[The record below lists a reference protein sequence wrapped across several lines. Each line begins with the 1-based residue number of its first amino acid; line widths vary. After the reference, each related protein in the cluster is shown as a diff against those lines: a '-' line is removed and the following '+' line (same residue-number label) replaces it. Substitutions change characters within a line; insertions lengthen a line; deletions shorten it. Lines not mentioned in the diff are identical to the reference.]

1 MSGRKRPV
9 GDTSVPVDLLR
20 MLLHSL
26 EGELPRALELRE
38 RLHMIPEPSHGEHA
52 TSGLVAEALG
62 TGSVEVVARTG
73 LLARVGPPGEA
84 VAVRAEL
91 DALPIQEETG
101 SSFASTNGL
110 MHACGHDVHM
120 AALAALF
127 RAAGRIE
134 GSLRKPLA
142 ALFQPS
148 EEAYPSGADLVV
160 REGVLEGETG
170 AVVAAHVHPD
180 VPWGSVSVEA
190 GPVNASSDNL
200 RVVVEG
206 SGGHGA
212 YPHRAHD
219 PVLALSHSIVALQ
232 SLVSRRLDPTHAAV
246 FSVGWIRAGSA
257 ENVIPGVA
265 EAGGTLR
272 TLDPEDRESL
282 RSVAREIVENTARA
296 HGCTAKVEVIEGE
309 PATVNDPA
317 LADTAHSLLTEAG
330 FEPAPPMRSCGSDDF
345 GFYGL
350 TSPTLMLFVGLEGA
364 PNTPNVPLH
373 HPRFLPSDEAVGA
386 VARTQAVAFTAAASS
401 LDQVP

>member
-1 MSGRKRPV
+1 MS
-9 GDTSVPVDLLR
+9 TDLLR
-20 MLLHSL
+20 TLLDSL
-26 EGELPRALELRE
+26 KEELPRAIELRE
-38 RLHMIPEPSHGEHA
+38 LLHETPEPSHGEHITA
-52 TSGLVAEALG
+52 NIVAEALG
-62 TGSVEVVARTG
+62 AESVESVARTG

-91 DALPIQEETG
+91 DALPIEEETG
-101 SSFASTNGL
+101 APFAATNGF

-127 RAAGRIE
+127 RAAGRVE
-134 GSLRKPLA
+134 GPLPKPLA

-148 EEAYPSGADLVV
+148 EEAYPAGADLIV
-160 REGVLEGETG
+160 REGALAEGTG
-170 AVVAAHVHPD
+170 TVVAAHVHPD

-200 RVVVEG
+200 RIVVEG

-219 PVLALSHSIVALQ
+219 PILALSHAVVALQ
-232 SLVSRRLDPTHAAV
+232 SLISRRLDPMHAAV
-246 FSVGWIRAGSA
+246 FSVGWVRAGSA
-257 ENVIPGVA
+257 ENVIPGAA

-272 TLDPEDRESL
+272 VLDPEDREPF
-282 RSVAREIVENTARA
+282 REMAREIVAHTAKAHECTAR
-296 HGCTAKVEVIEGE
+296 VEVTEGE

-317 LADTAHSLLTEAG
+317 LAEAARSLLPEAG
-330 FEPAPPMRSCGSDDF
+330 FELAPAMRSCGSDDF

-364 PNTPNVPLH
+364 PGTPSVPLH
-373 HPRFLPSDEAVGA
+373 HPRFLPTGEAVLA
-386 VARTQAVAFTAAASS
+386 VARAQALAFVAAALS
-401 LDQVP
+401 LDPVP

>member
-1 MSGRKRPV
+1 MSGRKRPA

-73 LLARVGPPGEA
+73 LLARVGLPGEA

-91 DALPIQEETG
+91 DALPIEEETG

-232 SLVSRRLDPTHAAV
+232 SLVSRRLDPTHAAI

-272 TLDPEDRESL
+272 TLDPEDREPL

-296 HGCTAKVEVIEGE
+296 HGCTARVEVIEGE

>member
-1 MSGRKRPV
+1 MS
-9 GDTSVPVDLLR
+9 TDLLQK
-20 MLLHSL
+20 LLDSL
-26 EGELPRALELRE
+26 EEELPRALGLRE
-38 RLHMIPEPSHGEHA
+38 RLHAIPERSHEEHA

-62 TGSVEVVARTG
+62 TGTVESIVHTG

-101 SSFASTNGL
+101 SSFAATNGF

-134 GSLRKPLA
+134 GSLPKPLA

-160 REGVLEGETG
+160 REGVLEEETG
-170 AVVAAHVHPD
+170 AIVAAHVHPE

-200 RVVVEG
+200 HIIIEG
-206 SGGHGA
+206 LGGHGA

-219 PVLALSHSIVALQ
+219 PILALSHAVVALQ

-246 FSVGWIRAGSA
+246 FSVCWMSAGSA

-272 TLDPEDRESL
+272 ALDPADRQPL
-282 RSVAREIVENTARA
+282 RKMAREIVENMARA
-296 HGCTAKVEVIEGE
+296 HGCVARVEVTEGE

-317 LADTAHSLLTEAG
+317 LTEATRSLLPEAG
-330 FEPAPPMRSCGSDDF
+330 FEPAPAMKSCGSDDF
-345 GFYGL
+345 GFYGR
-350 TSPTLMLFVGLEGA
+350 TSPTLMLFVGIENG
-364 PNTPNVPLH
+364 PDTQNVPLH
-373 HPRFLPSDEAVGA
+373 HPRFLPPGEAVGA
-386 VARTQAVAFTAAASS
+386 VARVQAVAFIAAATS
-401 LDQVP
+401 LDLVPLGPNGGKWKL

>member
-1 MSGRKRPV
+1 MS
-9 GDTSVPVDLLR
+9 TDLLR
-20 MLLHSL
+20 KLLDSL
-26 EGELPRALELRE
+26 EEELPRALGLRE
-38 RLHMIPEPSHGEHA
+38 RLHAIPERSHEEHA

-62 TGSVEVVARTG
+62 TGSVESIVHTG
-73 LLARVGPPGEA
+73 LLARVGPPREA

-101 SSFASTNGL
+101 SSFAATNGF

-134 GSLRKPLA
+134 GSLPKPLA

-160 REGVLEGETG
+160 REGVLEEETG
-170 AVVAAHVHPD
+170 AIVAAHVHPE

-200 RVVVEG
+200 HITVEG

-219 PVLALSHSIVALQ
+219 PILALSHAVVALQ

-246 FSVGWIRAGSA
+246 FSVGWMSAGSA

-272 TLDPEDRESL
+272 ALDPADRQPL
-282 RSVAREIVENTARA
+282 RKMAREIVENTARA
-296 HGCTAKVEVIEGE
+296 HGCVARVEVTEGE

-317 LADTAHSLLTEAG
+317 LTEAARSLLPEVG
-330 FEPAPPMRSCGSDDF
+330 FEPAPAMKSCGSDDF
-345 GFYGL
+345 GFYGR
-350 TSPTLMLFVGLEGA
+350 TSPTLMLFVGIENG
-364 PNTPNVPLH
+364 PDTQNVPLH
-373 HPRFLPSDEAVGA
+373 HPRFLPPGEAVGA
-386 VARTQAVAFTAAASS
+386 VARAQAVAFVAAATS
-401 LDQVP
+401 LDQVPLGPNGGKWKL

>member
-1 MSGRKRPV
+1 VSI
-9 GDTSVPVDLLR
+9 DLLET
-20 MLLHSL
+20 LLHSL
-26 EGELPRALELRE
+26 EEELPRALELRE
-38 RLHMIPEPSHGEHA
+38 RLHVIPEPSHEEHA

-62 TGSVEVVARTG
+62 TGSVESVARTG

-101 SSFASTNGL
+101 SSFAATNGF

-120 AALAALF
+120 AALSALF

-134 GSLRKPLA
+134 GSLPKPLS

-160 REGVLEGETG
+160 REGALAEGTG
-170 AVVAAHVHPD
+170 AIVAAHVHPD
-180 VPWGSVSVEA
+180 IPWGSVSAEA

-200 RVVVEG
+200 RITVEG

-219 PVLALSHSIVALQ
+219 PILALSHAVVALQ

-246 FSVGWIRAGSA
+246 FSVGWMRAGSA

-272 TLDPEDRESL
+272 ALDPEDREPL
-282 RSVAREIVENTARA
+282 RKMAREIVENTVRA
-296 HGCTAKVEVIEGE
+296 HGCAARVEVIEGE

-317 LADTAHSLLTEAG
+317 LAEAARSVLPEAG
-330 FEPAPPMRSCGSDDF
+330 FEPAPEMRSCGSDDF
-345 GFYGL
+345 GFYGR
-350 TSPTLMLFVGLEGA
+350 TSPTLMLFVGIKNGSC
-364 PNTPNVPLH
+364 TPNVPLH
-373 HPRFLPSDEAVGA
+373 HPRFLPSNEAVRA
-386 VARTQAVAFTAAASS
+386 VARAQAVAFMAAVTS
-401 LDQVP
+401 LDQEP

>member
-1 MSGRKRPV
+1 MGGTCVST
-9 GDTSVPVDLLR
+9 DHLET
-20 MLLHSL
+20 LLHSL
-26 EGELPRALELRE
+26 EEELPRAFELRKK
-38 RLHMIPEPSHGEHA
+38 LHAIPEPSHEEHA
-52 TSGLVAEALG
+52 TSGLVADALG
-62 TGSVEVVARTG
+62 PGSMESIARTG

-84 VAVRAEL
+84 IAVRAEL
-91 DALPIQEETG
+91 DALPIQEETN

-120 AALAALF
+120 AALVALF

-134 GSLRKPLA
+134 GSLRKPLV

-160 REGVLEGETG
+160 RERILEEETG

-200 RVVVEG
+200 RITVEG

-219 PVLALSHSIVALQ
+219 PILALSHAVVALQ

-246 FSVGWIRAGSA
+246 FSVGWMRAGSA

-272 TLDPEDRESL
+272 VLDPEDREPL
-282 RSVAREIVENTARA
+282 RKIAREIVDNTARA
-296 HGCTAKVEVIEGE
+296 HGCTARIEVTEGE

-317 LADTAHSLLTEAG
+317 LAEAAHSLLTEAG
-330 FEPAPPMRSCGSDDF
+330 FEPASPMRSCGSDDF

-350 TSPTLMLFVGLEGA
+350 TSPTLMLFVGIKDG
-364 PNTPNVPLH
+364 PDTPNVPLH
-373 HPRFLPSDEAVGA
+373 HPRFLPPGEAVGA
-386 VARTQAVAFTAAASS
+386 VARAQAVAFTAAATS
-401 LDQVP
+401 LDRVPLGSDGG